1 MKTKEDINDLTHRVI
16 GCAMEV
22 HNQLGNGFQEVV
34 YQRSLSIELNL
45 KNIAHERELEM
56 PLLYKGY
63 NVGTRRVDFFVENCL
78 MVEIKAIEQLKGVHK
93 AQAINYCEAY
103 QIADGL
109 LINFGA
115 QSLQFHRVYNKKIK
129 TSGIIQNK
137 KS

>member
-1 MKTKEDINDLTHRVI
+1 MDKILKTEEEINDLTHRVI

-45 KNIAHERELEM
+45 NNIAHERELEM
-56 PLLYKGY
+56 PLLYKGFD
-63 NVGTRRVDFFVENCL
+63 VGTRRVDFFVENCL
-78 MVEIKAIEQLKGVHK
+78 MVEIKAIEQLEGVHK

-103 QIADGL
+103 HVSDGL

-129 TSGIIQNK
+129 